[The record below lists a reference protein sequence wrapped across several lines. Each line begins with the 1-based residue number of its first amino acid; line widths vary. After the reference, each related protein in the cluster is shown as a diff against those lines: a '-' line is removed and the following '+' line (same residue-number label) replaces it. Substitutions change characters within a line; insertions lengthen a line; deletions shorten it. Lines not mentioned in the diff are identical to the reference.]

1 MSRCLVVQH
10 VHPESPYAIGDALAA
25 HGLEVDLRRVFA
37 GQALPDDLDGYAG
50 MVVMGGPMSAG
61 SDAGF
66 PSRRAEV
73 ALLAQAIDRRLPTLG
88 VCLGAQLLALA
99 AGGEVLSGVGDP
111 EIGWGPVSI
120 LPATD
125 DPLLGALPAS
135 LDVFHWHG
143 DTFRLPAGAT
153 VLASSAR
160 YVNQAFRIGD
170 TAWGLQFHLEV
181 DGTAVATMV
190 EAFPEDLVA
199 VPGGTAGLLAD
210 SGPALDRLSPYR
222 DQVLGSFAALVAIG
236 DRLRQSL

>member
-10 VHPESPYAIGDALAA
+10 VHPESPYAIGDALAG
-25 HGLEVDLRRVFA
+25 HGVDVDLRRVFA

-50 MVVMGGPMSAG
+50 VVLMGGPMSAA

-66 PSRRAEV
+66 PSRAAEV

-99 AGGEVLSGVGDP
+99 GGGDVLSGIDDP

-120 LPATD
+120 LPDMD
-125 DPLLGALPAS
+125 DPLFGGLPAS
-135 LDVFHWHG
+135 LDVFHWHA
-143 DTFRLPAGAT
+143 DTFRLPEGAT
-153 VLASSAR
+153 VLASNAR
-160 YVNQAFRIGD
+160 YANQAFRIGD
-170 TAWGLQFHLEV
+170 VAWGLQFHLEV
-181 DGTAVATMV
+181 DNTAVAAMV
-190 EAFPEDLVA
+190 EAFPADLVA

-222 DQVLGSFAALVAIG
+222 DQVLGSFAALVAVG
-236 DRLRQSL
+236 DRLRQSR